1 MELTNAKIRS
11 EIGKQW
17 ILFLIMGI
25 LSVMAGIYFAM
36 NFGAGFEYIALM
48 VSIYFLVSGIIKL
61 YIIIQNRSLP
71 AWPMHLILAI
81 ISFIMGIIIIT
92 DYFSS
97 WLISISGYMIFI
109 FCGAGYISEAISLIS
124 NAIVFKKEFGGSWI
138 LILILGIL
146 LLFMAFTIVGN
157 PLLLMAIINIKVAV
171 SALTFG
177 ISSIFIALQLK
188 KLK

>member
-1 MELTNAKIRS
+1 MESTNAEIRT

-17 ILFLIMGI
+17 SLFLIMGI
-25 LSVMAGIYFAM
+25 ISVIAGIYFTM

-48 VSIYFLVSGIIKL
+48 VSIYFLVSGVIKL

-71 AWPMHLILAI
+71 AWPLHLVLAI
-81 ISFIMGIIIIT
+81 ISFIMGIIILT
-92 DYFSS
+92 DYFTS
-97 WLISISGYMIFI
+97 WLVSFSGFMIFI

-124 NAIVFKKEFGGSWI
+124 SAIVFRKEFGGSWI
-138 LILILGIL
+138 LILIMGIL

-157 PLLLMAIINIKVAV
+157 PLLLMTIINIKVAV

-177 ISSIFIALQLK
+177 ISSIIIALQLK